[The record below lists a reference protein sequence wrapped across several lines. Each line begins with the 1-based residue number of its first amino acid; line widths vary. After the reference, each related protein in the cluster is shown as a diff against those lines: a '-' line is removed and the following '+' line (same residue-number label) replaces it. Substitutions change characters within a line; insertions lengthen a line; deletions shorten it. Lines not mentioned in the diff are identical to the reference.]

1 MSITNL
7 DEMHP
12 MLPFSSKPMYNMNLP
27 IKINLNTVVL
37 QDKYHKKSVN
47 GYSGSLETR
56 GCEFVSPS

>member
-27 IKINLNTVVL
+27 IKRNLNTVVL
-37 QDKYHKKSVN
+37 QDKYHKKFAYLNWIRLLMGRAAV
-47 GYSGSLETR
+47 
-56 GCEFVSPS
+56 